1 MATSLSPVRTGT
13 RPISTKR
20 YALPPP
26 IVKPFE
32 TFQLSVVCFENQ
44 ISIFSPH
51 WHKQE
56 WQEYI

>member
-1 MATSLSPVRTGT
+1 MAASLSPVLTGT

-32 TFQLSVVCFENQ
+32 TFQLSVFCVENQ
-44 ISIFSPH
+44 LAIFSPH
-51 WHKQE
+51 WHKQK
-56 WQEYI
+56 WHEYI